1 MTENALDY
9 SRIDPTEAAATGM
22 ALAVHAA
29 VKPAAPAVVDRFGE
43 HSWRDLNDKA
53 NRLANYIREANL
65 KPDDGIALL
74 ASNRVE
80 FIEVMMAAFR
90 TGTRVTPINWHLTGE
105 EIGYIVNNSDA
116 KIFIAEYQ
124 FAHKLDSL
132 ATLAPKIERF
142 LAIGGEINGHQVY
155 DTELALCDSENISN
169 PVHGGTM
176 LYTSGTTGHPKG
188 VYRKERP
195 VLLPDYSEVGFAHD
209 HPVDLCTGPAYHAA
223 PLLIDV
229 LTPIVSGATVVMMDR
244 WDAEQT
250 LELIDKHKVTH
261 CHMVATMFHRML
273 SLPDATRAKYD
284 ISSVK
289 QIIHGAAP
297 CPVHVKHKMIEWFG
311 PVLIEYYAATEGG
324 GGFIVGSEEWLT
336 KPGTVGKPGPEF
348 DNKILDDEGNPVSAG
363 DTGTIYMRAP
373 VQGRFVYYKDDS
385 KTDSSYRGDYFTLGD
400 MGYFDQDGYLF
411 LTGRTAELII
421 SGGVNIYP
429 QDVDNEVMQHPAVH
443 DVCSIGVPNE
453 EWGEEVKSVVQL
465 NDGIEPSDQLANDL
479 REFAKARLPSFKCP
493 KTIDFADDLPR
504 LPTGKIQRRLV
515 RAPYWEGR
523 DKSI

>member
-1 MTENALDY
+1 MATPADY
-9 SRIDPTEAAATGM
+9 THIDPTDAAETGM
-22 ALAVHAA
+22 SLAVYAA
-29 VKPAAPAVVDRFGE
+29 VKSSEPAVVDRFGV
-43 HSWRDLNDKA
+43 HTWFALNKRA
-53 NRLANYIREANL
+53 NQLANFIRKLGLE
-65 KPDDGIALL
+65 PDDGIALL
-74 ASNRVE
+74 CSNRVE

-105 EIGYIVNNSDA
+105 EIGYIVDNSDA
-116 KIFIAEYQ
+116 KILIAESQYLN
-124 FAHKLDSL
+124 KLESINS
-132 ATLAPKIERF
+132 LAPKIQCS
-142 LAIGGEINGHQVY
+142 LSIGGTADGYQDY
-155 DTELALCDSENISN
+155 QTELENCDAENITD
-169 PVHGGTM
+169 PIHGGTM

-188 VYRKERP
+188 VYREERP
-195 VLLPDYSEVGFAHD
+195 ILLPDYSEVGYNNEN
-209 HPVDLCTGPAYHAA
+209 PVTLCTGPAYHAA

-229 LTPIVSGATVVMMDR
+229 LTPIVSGATVVMMDK
-244 WDAEQT
+244 WDPEQN
-250 LELIDKHKVTH
+250 LELIAKYKVTH
-261 CHMVATMFHRML
+261 CHMVATMFHRLLML
-273 SLPDATRAKYD
+273 PEETRNNYD

-297 CPVHVKHKMIEWFG
+297 CPIHVKRNMISWFG

-324 GGFIVGSEEWLT
+324 GGFLIGSEEWLT

-348 DNKILDDEGNPVSAG
+348 DNKILDDDGNPVAAG
-363 DTGTIYMRAP
+363 ETGTIYMHAP
-373 VQGRFVYYKDDS
+373 AEGRFVYYKDDS

-400 MGYFDQDGYLF
+400 MGYFDEDGYLF

-429 QDVDNEVMQHPAVH
+429 QEVDNEVMQHPAVH

-465 NDGIEPSDQLANDL
+465 NEGHEPSDELAEDL
-479 REFAKARLPSFKCP
+479 KKFARERLPGFKCP
-493 KTIDFADDLPR
+493 KTIDFALDLPR
-504 LPTGKIQRRLV
+504 LPTGKIQRRVV

>member
-116 KIFIAEYQ
+116 KIFIAEQQ

-132 ATLAPKIERF
+132 ASFAPKIQRF

-155 DTELALCDSENISN
+155 DTELALCDPENISD

-195 VLLPDYSEVGFAHD
+195 ILLPDYSEVGFNHD

-324 GGFIVGSEEWLT
+324 GGFLIDSHEWLT
-336 KPGTVGKPGPEF
+336 KPGSVGRPGPEF
-348 DNKILDDEGNPVSAG
+348 DNKIMDDEGKEVPVG
-363 DTGTIYMRAP
+363 EIGTIYMHAP
-373 VQGRFVYYKDDS
+373 DSGRFEYYKDGS
-385 KTDSSYRGDYFTLGD
+385 KTASSYRGDYFTLGD

-429 QDVDNEVMQHPAVH
+429 QEVDSAMMQHPAVQ
-443 DVCSIGVPNE
+443 DVCTIGVPNA

-465 NDGIEPSDQLANDL
+465 KSDIAASAELAEQIIAFTRQHVANY
-479 REFAKARLPSFKCP
+479 KCP
-493 KTIDFADDLPR
+493 KTVDFVDDLPR
-504 LPTGKIQRRLV
+504 LPTGKIQRRIV
-515 RAPYWEGR
+515 REPYWAGHE
-523 DKSI
+523 KSI